1 MKPDKTPF
9 YISKSVA
16 DNTRRTY
23 LSVHERFN
31 RWLRTNKLRRSDVNL
46 ARYLS
51 EIHDASKH
59 RARSLCEVTVAAE
72 RWFTKQTDNPSAVGP
87 LTMSVRSGVRRY
99 STASRG
105 QVKGLLWEQADQVCD
120 KQLRTNT
127 LSGLRNAAL
136 ICLGSDCLLRPSEL
150 QAVCVEHLTLD
161 FKRERSTL
169 WIPRSK
175 TDQFS
180 EGTALHVG
188 TPTAMVLY
196 IWMRMSGIREGKV
209 FRRVTAQERVI
220 GTGCSTNAVRT
231 MIQHSIKAA
240 GFEGYYGGQSFR
252 VGSAQSLPLA
262 NVSLPQIMHVGR
274 WESENMVV
282 QCIKHTVPH
291 KATVSQKRYRHH

>member
-1 MKPDKTPF
+1 MKQDMTQF

-23 LSVHERFN
+23 ESVRKKFN
-31 RWLRTNKLRRSDVNL
+31 GWLQRNQLRRSDINL

-51 EIHDASKH
+51 EIHATSKH
-59 RARSLCEVTVAAE
+59 RAQSLCEVTVAAE
-72 RWFTKQTDNPSAVGP
+72 RWFTKRTDKPSAVGP
-87 LTMSVRSGVRRY
+87 LTESVTDGIRRY

-161 FKRERSTL
+161 FKSDRSTL
-169 WIPRSK
+169 WIPRAK

-180 EGTALHVG
+180 EGTAMHVG
-188 TPTAMVLY
+188 TPTAMVLF

-209 FRRVTAQERVI
+209 FRRVYAQERVI

-240 GFEGYYGGQSFR
+240 GFEGYYGGQSLR
-252 VGSAQSLPLA
+252 VGSAQSLALA
-262 NVSLPQIMHVGR
+262 NVSLAQIMHLGR
-274 WESENMVV
+274 WESEKMVV
-282 QCIKHTVPH
+282 QYIKHIVPH
-291 KATVSQKRYRHH
+291 DAAVSRKRYR